1 MTRCWPTTGGC
12 APCTSDVGGE
22 TDICLLRA
30 LHHVCVPK
38 HFAALHEW
46 WLVNDCCTDAAG
58 CANTAA
64 FCIRAELTSACVL
77 PCSME
82 LQAKRLM
89 ESVAHEQGLRRQ
101 LAEQLEQANKVTKL
115 SHA

>member
-1 MTRCWPTTGGC
+1 
-12 APCTSDVGGE
+12 
-22 TDICLLRA
+22 
-30 LHHVCVPK
+30 
-38 HFAALHEW
+38 
-46 WLVNDCCTDAAG
+46 
-58 CANTAA
+58 
-64 FCIRAELTSACVL
+64 
-77 PCSME
+77 ME